1 MAQTSNKTS
10 REVDGS
16 SGEYLMLVDDDF
28 SLRSFSMPDDFT
40 VVPHKNPVERITY
53 VVKRMQEHIEYLENA
68 VREEQAA
75 KYKAF
80 QRIAELTSERG

>member
-1 MAQTSNKTS
+1 MYRIYTGGN
-10 REVDGS
+10 
-16 SGEYLMLVDDDF
+16 MIVDDDM
-28 SLRSFSMPDDFT
+28 SLKNYSIPDDFT
-40 VVPHKNPVERITY
+40 VVPHRDPVSRITL
-53 VVKRMQEHIEYLENA
+53 VIKRMQEHIEYLENA

>member
-1 MAQTSNKTS
+1 
-10 REVDGS
+10 
-16 SGEYLMLVDDDF
+16 MLVDDDF
-28 SLRSFSMPDDFT
+28 SLRSFSMPDVFT
-40 VVPHKNPVERITY
+40 VVPQKNPVDRITH

>member
-1 MAQTSNKTS
+1 
-10 REVDGS
+10 
-16 SGEYLMLVDDDF
+16 MLVDDDF

-40 VVPHKNPVERITY
+40 VVPHKNPVDRITH

-68 VREEQAA
+68 VREEQSA

>member
-16 SGEYLMLVDDDF
+16 DGEYLMLVDDDF
-28 SLRSFSMPDDFT
+28 SLRSFSMTDDFT
-40 VVPHKNPVERITY
+40 VVPHKNPVDRITH

>member
-1 MAQTSNKTS
+1 MRKLYTGGT
-10 REVDGS
+10 
-16 SGEYLMLVDDDF
+16 MLVDDDM

-68 VREEQAA
+68 VKEEQAA

>member
-16 SGEYLMLVDDDF
+16 DGEYLMLVDDDF

-40 VVPHKNPVERITY
+40 VVPHKNPVDRITH
-53 VVKRMQEHIEYLENA
+53 VVKRLSLIHI
-68 VREEQAA
+68 
-75 KYKAF
+75 
-80 QRIAELTSERG
+80 

>member
-1 MAQTSNKTS
+1 MI
-10 REVDGS
+10 
-16 SGEYLMLVDDDF
+16 VDDDM
-28 SLRSFSMPDDFT
+28 SLKNYSIPDDFT

-68 VREEQAA
+68 VKEEQEA

-80 QRIAELTSERG
+80 RRIAELTSDRG